1 MAAARA
7 GDASGASGATT
18 RSDASS
24 TSSSTAR
31 AATAFRPTEGFLLR
45 LVGPLCFTLATHATK
60 RGVKAG
66 LGAFQFTFLRSALNL
81 LFTLAI
87 ILYTLL
93 SAARPSTSNTST
105 TSASTITTAAASTAS
120 TASTTSTA
128 ASPASLEVKRPLV
141 WPPRNPRLLILR
153 GLFGS
158 SAMLCYTRALALL
171 PTANALIISRFHPFL
186 GGVFSFLFLGERFRY
201 DRQYRS
207 KYVYHGMTCT
217 T

>member
-1 MAAARA
+1 MAATRA
-7 GDASGASGATT
+7 GDASGATT
-18 RSDASS
+18 SSDASS
-24 TSSSTAR
+24 TSSSTDSTKAKANATAR
-31 AATAFRPTEGFLLR
+31 ASAAFRPTEGFLLR

-60 RGVKAG
+60 RGVEAG
-66 LGAFQFTFLRSALNL
+66 LGTFQFTFLRSALNL

-93 SAARPSTSNTST
+93 SAARPSTST
-105 TSASTITTAAASTAS
+105 TSTITTAAASTA
-120 TASTTSTA
+120 ASTA
-128 ASPASLEVKRPLV
+128 AYAAAPPASLEVKRPLV

-186 GGVFSFLFLGERFRY
+186 GGVFSSLFLGERFR
-201 DRQYRS
+201 
-207 KYVYHGMTCT
+207 
-217 T
+217 

>member
-1 MAAARA
+1 MAATRA
-7 GDASGASGATT
+7 GDASGATT
-18 RSDASS
+18 SSDASS
-24 TSSSTAR
+24 TSSSTASTKAKANAAAR
-31 AATAFRPTEGFLLR
+31 ASAAFRPTEGFLLR

-60 RGVKAG
+60 RGVEAG
-66 LGAFQFTFLRSALNL
+66 LGTFQFTFLRSALNL

-93 SAARPSTSNTST
+93 SAARRPSTSNRS
-105 TSASTITTAAASTAS
+105 TSATTTAAA
-120 TASTTSTA
+120 STA

-186 GGVFSFLFLGERFRY
+186 GGVFSSLFLGERFR
-201 DRQYRS
+201 
-207 KYVYHGMTCT
+207 
-217 T
+217 

>member
-1 MAAARA
+1 MAATRA
-7 GDASGASGATT
+7 GDASGATT
-18 RSDASS
+18 SSDASS
-24 TSSSTAR
+24 TSSSTDSTKAKANATAR
-31 AATAFRPTEGFLLR
+31 ASAAFRPTEGFLLR

-60 RGVKAG
+60 RGVEAG
-66 LGAFQFTFLRSALNL
+66 LGTFQFTFLRSALNL

-93 SAARPSTSNTST
+93 SAARPSTST
-105 TSASTITTAAASTAS
+105 TSTITTAAASTA
-120 TASTTSTA
+120 TSTA
-128 ASPASLEVKRPLV
+128 AYAAAYAAAPPASLEVKRPLV

-186 GGVFSFLFLGERFRY
+186 GGVFSSLFLGERFR
-201 DRQYRS
+201 
-207 KYVYHGMTCT
+207 
-217 T
+217 

>member
-1 MAAARA
+1 MAATRA
-7 GDASGASGATT
+7 GDASGATT
-18 RSDASS
+18 SSDASS
-24 TSSSTAR
+24 TSSSTASTKAKANATAR
-31 AATAFRPTEGFLLR
+31 ASAAFRPTEGFLLR

-60 RGVKAG
+60 RGVEAG
-66 LGAFQFTFLRSALNL
+66 LGTFQFTFLRSALNL

-93 SAARPSTSNTST
+93 SAARPSTST
-105 TSASTITTAAASTAS
+105 TSTITTAAASTA
-120 TASTTSTA
+120 ASTA
-128 ASPASLEVKRPLV
+128 AYAAAPPASLEVKRPLV

-186 GGVFSFLFLGERFRY
+186 GGVFSSLFLGERFR
-201 DRQYRS
+201 
-207 KYVYHGMTCT
+207 
-217 T
+217 